1 MITKVIYEKETKRI
15 LAIEID
21 GVWVLPEH
29 LEIKQ
34 FKGSPKVTT
43 NENGDLYLLEDKLA

>member
-1 MITKVIYEKETKRI
+1 MKTKVICEKETKRI
-15 LAIEID
+15 LAIEVN
-21 GVWVLPEH
+21 GVWVLPEE

-34 FKGSPKVTT
+34 FEGSPKVTT